1 MVKKK
6 PTKKK
11 KVTREAGSETSLRRY
26 IASEIDM
33 LAKDSG
39 LKLKATEKAELAET
53 MFEAVDVPFGMLLG
67 SLFEGYLGSADDDE
81 GDDDDDDDDED
92 EDEDEDED

>member
-6 PTKKK
+6 PAKKK
-11 KVTREAGSETSLRRY
+11 QVTREAGSETSLRRY
-26 IASEIDM
+26 ITSEIDT

-39 LKLKATEKAELAET
+39 VKLKAAEKAELAET

-67 SLFEGYLGSADDDE
+67 SLFEAYILGSDDGEDE
-81 GDDDDDDDDED
+81 DEDKDKDED
-92 EDEDEDED
+92 EDEEDED